1 MNRNLQTCAWS
12 KDGKSL
18 ANAVEDS
25 LCIFSW
31 TDLTK
36 PNNFTFAHWNSLEV
50 TGKIN
55 CIASWKTSSFI
66 IVTELPLDKL
76 CGYCKF
82 ENDTDFF
89 EVQNGSDSS
98 DEGKGKE
105 SNSSAV
111 LTQDT
116 NLSILTPS
124 ADQDSLL
131 KLNLR
136 PPQYETSE
144 TLAQIIAIC
153 CEDLKPREVGRSS
166 IKGLLSPDLLLF
178 QVCIMMHL
186 CCLSGY
192 TAAGVSLSFC
202 AGGRFF
208 SRAFL
213 VFLMK
218 ESKKRRL
225 KQPGKLM
232 AESRSQP
239 VNLPGARPLMNLLL
253 QYKYVYVQLN
263 FN

>member
-1 MNRNLQTCAWS
+1 MNRDLKTCAWS

-18 ANAVEDS
+18 ASAVEDS

-55 CIASWKTSSFI
+55 CIAPWQTSSFI

-76 CGYCKF
+76 CGNSIF
-82 ENDTDFF
+82 ENDTDVF

-98 DEGKGKE
+98 DEDKGKE

-124 ADQDSLL
+124 ADQDLNSLL
-131 KLNLR
+131 KLKLR
-136 PPQYETSE
+136 TPQFETSE

-178 QVCIMMHL
+178 QVCVMTRL
-186 CCLSGY
+186 CFMSGR
-192 TAAGVSLSFC
+192 TVVQVCVS
-202 AGGRFF
+202 AI
-208 SRAFL
+208 
-213 VFLMK
+213 
-218 ESKKRRL
+218 E
-225 KQPGKLM
+225 
-232 AESRSQP
+232 
-239 VNLPGARPLMNLLL
+239 
-253 QYKYVYVQLN
+253 Y
-263 FN
+263 

>member
-18 ANAVEDS
+18 ASAVEDS

-31 TDLTK
+31 TDLAK

-55 CIASWKTSSFI
+55 CITPWQASSFI

-76 CGYCKF
+76 CGNCKF
-82 ENDTDFF
+82 KNDTDVF

-98 DEGKGKE
+98 DEGKGEE

-124 ADQDSLL
+124 ADQDLNSLL
-131 KLNLR
+131 KLKLR
-136 PPQYETSE
+136 TPQYETSE

-153 CEDLKPREVGRSS
+153 FEDLKPREVGRSC

-178 QVCIMMHL
+178 QVCIMTHL
-186 CCLSGY
+186 CFLSGC
-192 TAAGVSLSFC
+192 TV
-202 AGGRFF
+202 
-208 SRAFL
+208 
-213 VFLMK
+213 V
-218 ESKKRRL
+218 
-225 KQPGKLM
+225 
-232 AESRSQP
+232 
-239 VNLPGARPLMNLLL
+239 
-253 QYKYVYVQLN
+253 
-263 FN
+263 

>member
-1 MNRNLQTCAWS
+1 MNRDLKTCAWS

-18 ANAVEDS
+18 ASAVEDS

-55 CIASWKTSSFI
+55 CIAPWQTSSFI

-76 CGYCKF
+76 CGNSIF
-82 ENDTDFF
+82 ENDTDVF

-98 DEGKGKE
+98 DEDKGKE

-124 ADQDSLL
+124 ADQDLNSLL
-131 KLNLR
+131 KLKLR
-136 PPQYETSE
+136 TPQFETSE

-178 QVCIMMHL
+178 QVCVMTRL
-186 CCLSGY
+186 CFMSGR
-192 TAAGVSLSFC
+192 TVVQVCVC
-202 AGGRFF
+202 AI
-208 SRAFL
+208 
-213 VFLMK
+213 
-218 ESKKRRL
+218 E
-225 KQPGKLM
+225 
-232 AESRSQP
+232 
-239 VNLPGARPLMNLLL
+239 
-253 QYKYVYVQLN
+253 Y
-263 FN
+263 

>member
-1 MNRNLQTCAWS
+1 MNRDLKTCAWS

-18 ANAVEDS
+18 ASAVEDS

-55 CIASWKTSSFI
+55 CIAPWQTSSFI

-76 CGYCKF
+76 CGNCKF
-82 ENDTDFF
+82 ENDTDVF

-98 DEGKGKE
+98 DEDKGKE

-124 ADQDSLL
+124 ADQDLNSLL
-131 KLNLR
+131 KLKLR
-136 PPQYETSE
+136 TPQFETSE

-178 QVCIMMHL
+178 QVCVMTRL
-186 CCLSGY
+186 CFMSGR
-192 TAAGVSLSFC
+192 TVVQVCKNC
-202 AGGRFF
+202 AI
-208 SRAFL
+208 
-213 VFLMK
+213 
-218 ESKKRRL
+218 E
-225 KQPGKLM
+225 
-232 AESRSQP
+232 
-239 VNLPGARPLMNLLL
+239 
-253 QYKYVYVQLN
+253 Y
-263 FN
+263 

>member
-1 MNRNLQTCAWS
+1 MNRDLKTCAWS

-18 ANAVEDS
+18 ASAVEDS

-55 CIASWKTSSFI
+55 CIAPWQTSSFI

-76 CGYCKF
+76 CGNCKF
-82 ENDTDFF
+82 ENDTDVF

-98 DEGKGKE
+98 DEDKGKE

-124 ADQDSLL
+124 ADQDLNSLL
-131 KLNLR
+131 KLKLR
-136 PPQYETSE
+136 TPQFETLE

-178 QVCIMMHL
+178 QVCVMTRLGFM
-186 CCLSGY
+186 SGR
-192 TAAGVSLSFC
+192 TVVQVCVC
-202 AGGRFF
+202 AI
-208 SRAFL
+208 
-213 VFLMK
+213 
-218 ESKKRRL
+218 E
-225 KQPGKLM
+225 
-232 AESRSQP
+232 
-239 VNLPGARPLMNLLL
+239 
-253 QYKYVYVQLN
+253 Y
-263 FN
+263 